1 MLADYKAH
9 RRPPRPPPRRKAGG
23 ALSPLS
29 GGKEPQGGLPN
40 PESGRWIWWEK
51 KEDKDSPVFIPSTWS
66 ICDSHERSQRSALI
80 SAKRAGTARNAGE
93 GSLLKERLR
102 ERARSV
108 FFFFVF
114 TRAVSSLESCA
125 CSALKQ
131 TTHRLCVSPAEKAFV
146 CREEHTACNAICSRQ
161 VLVLLCTYSYR
172 GSYPECLWDTANRN
186 KLQQI
191 STDTHRAVAEWQKLT
206 PVPPHVL
213 LCCLADYVTRLWRLA
228 HLLDRLHMCS
238 EHGYAGGVPLASFGR
253 SSSSWRGT
261 WFLPD

>member
-1 MLADYKAH
+1 MKQCLLITTH
-9 RRPPRPPPRRKAGG
+9 RCPPRPPPRRKAGG
-23 ALSPLS
+23 ASSPLS

-108 FFFFVF
+108 SFFSFFF

-131 TTHRLCVSPAEKAFV
+131 TTHRLCIPS
-146 CREEHTACNAICSRQ
+146 RESFSFA
-161 VLVLLCTYSYR
+161 
-172 GSYPECLWDTANRN
+172 GRN
-186 KLQQI
+186 TQ
-191 STDTHRAVAEWQKLT
+191 
-206 PVPPHVL
+206 PVMRSA
-213 LCCLADYVTRLWRLA
+213 LAR
-228 HLLDRLHMCS
+228 C
-238 EHGYAGGVPLASFGR
+238 
-253 SSSSWRGT
+253 
-261 WFLPD
+261 